1 MKPKDYM
8 INQHVYKTVL
18 DNGLTIIVAPRHQI
32 PKVSLQIWYNV
43 GSKDELSGEKGIA
56 HLIEH
61 MIFKGTTILSES
73 DINTIVHKLSGVC
86 NAFTSYDY
94 TGYLFDVP
102 SQHWKAILPIM
113 ADCMRNCTFKP
124 DLLNSE
130 LKAVI
135 QELKMY
141 NDDYGSTLVERMVS
155 AMFADH
161 PYHHPIIGYK
171 QDLWSLKR
179 ENLLNFYYRH
189 YVPNNATLVIVGDV
203 TIDDVMKETEKVFL
217 PLQPDAEYSKQEF
230 YHSFDLMSHETTL
243 YRDIQQP
250 IVMVSWAVPGSTAQQ
265 DYVLDL
271 VSWILGSGKGSRLS
285 QLLVDKLELV
295 TELDCFVQ
303 DMFDHG
309 ILFIY
314 FQPKNYEDTDKIID
328 LINQELTKLAT
339 TLVSDYD
346 LTRAIKKTEVDF
358 ISLSENNQKMA
369 YLLGKYFLA
378 TGNERYLVD
387 YIKYPKE
394 GLKEHIRSI
403 IHDYLRPSVIQRGQV
418 LPLPEG
424 ESDFWHSLQDQ
435 SDAEDARVLSLITR
449 EAEVEEAL
457 HAKNIIIEK
466 PLPFTFPHAQEFEL
480 QNGIKVLAY
489 HNPETPKIDL
499 VLDFKAKHFY
509 DPEDKQGLSMMLA
522 DVLQEGTK
530 KHNATSFA
538 EALESSGM
546 ELNTFP
552 GQIHIGM
559 LSVDLDKG
567 LNLLNEVLQE
577 ASLSEEAI
585 ERVRAQMLAELRA
598 FWDTPAQFAGQLI
611 KKEIYKNHPYAKEI
625 LGDKQSIQSIT
636 RSDVINAYE
645 KFITPSRTRLAIVG
659 DLERYP
665 IQEILNATI
674 GTWQGPELVEI
685 DYPPLIKPMAHVVDY
700 PINRDQI
707 VLCFGGLSIDRM
719 NPAFDKLLLF
729 DQIFSGGVLGSMSSR
744 LFELRER
751 SGLFYTISGSLL
763 AAVGKQPGLA
773 LVKTIVSPDR
783 LAEAEREIKKV
794 IDTAA
799 STLTHDELE
808 EAQRAIVNSLVD
820 HFAANKSIAS
830 TFLFLDEY
838 GFPKDYF
845 DKRAEQLMKVTL
857 QEIKEAVAPIL
868 NSSNMVTLRIG
879 RL

>member
-1 MKPKDYM
+1 M

-18 DNGLTIIVAPRHQI
+18 ENGLTILVAPRHQI

-61 MIFKGTTILSES
+61 MIFKGTTLLSES

-179 ENLLNFYYRH
+179 DNLLNFYYRH
-189 YVPNNATLVIVGDV
+189 YVPNNATLVVVGDV
-203 TIDDVMKETEKVFL
+203 NIDDVIKESEKVFAAL
-217 PLQPDAEYSKQEF
+217 KPDPDYKKQEF
-230 YHSFDLMSHETTL
+230 YHSSDLMSTQTTL

-250 IVMVSWAVPGSTAQQ
+250 IIMISWVVPGSSAQQ

-271 VSWILGSGKGSRLS
+271 ITWILASGKGSRLS

-295 TELDCFVQ
+295 TEIDCFVH
-303 DMFDHG
+303 DMFDNG
-309 ILFIY
+309 VLFIY
-314 FQPKNYEDTDKIID
+314 FQPTKYEDTNKIID
-328 LINQELTKLAT
+328 LINKELADLAN

-346 LTRAIKKTEVDF
+346 LTRAIKKTEIDF

-387 YIKYPKE
+387 YINYPKE
-394 GLKEHIRSI
+394 GIKESIRAL
-403 IHDYLRPSVIQRGQV
+403 IHDYLRPSVMQRGEV
-418 LPLPEG
+418 LPLPAG
-424 ESDFWHSLQDQ
+424 EADFWRTLQDQ

-449 EAEVEEAL
+449 EVEVEEAL
-457 HAKNIIIEK
+457 HAKNIIVEN
-466 PLPFTFPHAQEFEL
+466 PLPFTFAHAQEFTL
-480 QNGIKVLAY
+480 KNGVKVLAY
-489 HNPETPKIDL
+489 HNPQTPKIDL
-499 VLDFKAKHFY
+499 VLDFKAKHYY
-509 DPEDKQGLSMMLA
+509 DPAGKEGLLMMLA

-530 KHNATSFA
+530 KRDSTEFAT
-538 EALESSGM
+538 ELESSGM

-552 GQIHIGM
+552 GQIHMSM
-559 LSVDLDKG
+559 LSVDLQKG

-577 ASLSEEAI
+577 AALAPDAI

-611 KKEIYKNHPYAKEI
+611 KKEVYGNHPYAKEI
-625 LGDKQSIQSIT
+625 LGDKQSIQSLT
-636 RSDVINAYE
+636 RADLLDAYK
-645 KFITPSRTRLAIVG
+645 KFITPSGTRLAIVG

-665 IQEILNATI
+665 LKAILDSSI
-674 GTWQGPELVEI
+674 GTWQGPELEEI
-685 DYPPLIKPMAHVVDY
+685 QFPLITKPHAHVVDHI
-700 PINRDQI
+700 INRDQV
-707 VLCFGGLSIDRM
+707 VLCFGGLSIKRM
-719 NPAFDKLLLF
+719 DPAFDKLLLF

-794 IDTAA
+794 IDQAA
-799 STLTHDELE
+799 STLTQDELE
-808 EAQRAIVNSLVD
+808 EAQRALINSLVD
-820 HFAANKSIAS
+820 HFSANKSIAS
-830 TFLFLDEY
+830 SFLFLDEY
-838 GFPKDYF
+838 GFPADYF
-845 DKRAEQLMKVTL
+845 DKRAEQLMRVTL
-857 QEIKEAVAPIL
+857 SEIKEAVAPIL
-868 NSSNMVTLRIG
+868 NTSSMVTLRIG